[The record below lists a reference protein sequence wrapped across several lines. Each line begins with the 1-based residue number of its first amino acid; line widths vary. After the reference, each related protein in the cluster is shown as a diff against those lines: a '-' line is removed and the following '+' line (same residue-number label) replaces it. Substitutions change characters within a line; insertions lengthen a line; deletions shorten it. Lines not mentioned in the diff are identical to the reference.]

1 MANQVNFII
10 NFDGNAA
17 VVSKELVKLTGQLQ
31 GNVIKVQS
39 AFSKLGANMVVF
51 NQSMQA
57 VREAG
62 NGFKDV
68 VSSGLSLNSTLH
80 DLSAITGVTG
90 NGLKEIE
97 GYARQTAK
105 QFGGSAASAVES
117 YKLVLS
123 QLSPEIAK
131 VPQALSA
138 MGNSIAVL
146 SKTMGGDTVQATQ
159 VLTTAMNQFQVST
172 EDPISA
178 AKEMSKM
185 MNVMA
190 AAAQAGSA
198 ELPQIAQA
206 LQNAGM
212 AAKAAGVSF
221 EETNAAIQVLDK
233 AGKKGAEGGVALR
246 NVMSTLAQGRFL
258 PKDVKEELSAAGVDI
273 STLTDT
279 TTTFAQRLE
288 ALKPIAS
295 DAALITK
302 LFGKEN
308 SNAALAL
315 MSGIDQM
322 KEWTIAVTETT
333 SAEEQAAI
341 VMQSK
346 EEQLARIRAKIE
358 DYKIA
363 LYNITGAMLPAV
375 EIATQAL
382 VPLGQMYPLLSGI
395 VGVLGSLHTRLI
407 ASSSGFAV
415 LYKNIVAAIVASSK
429 FAVTL
434 VGQGVKALAMY
445 LASLVTTGNASTAFA
460 TKSVA
465 AFGVVKTTAIVS
477 CKAIGAAI
485 KSIPIV
491 GWVAAAIAAIASLFV
506 FLRRKSKEAKVDV
519 DEFSKAVASNAANS
533 VRSINTLSDS
543 YSKLG
548 DNIEAK
554 KKFIID
560 NTNKFRE
567 LGIAVNSVTDAD
579 NLFIKNKDKFIE
591 ACMLKSKVLASQELA
606 AEKYKKVIEEQVKLD
621 AIPKGDRYETITR
634 YDSNNRAFTER
645 RESRG
650 YSKAKEKVATAQA
663 EFDSLQQMSVSFTEQ
678 EQKLLIELGQSS
690 QKVIKTSKEQL
701 EKQLVELQTQLDKA
715 ATDIEK
721 NELVNKIDI
730 IKGRIEAFG
739 DTSVSVPEPVNSET
753 PKYLSKLEQ
762 KLQAVLEK
770 NKLFGSEQQALVEQ
784 MRVVHDA
791 INQLIDNGYNAES
804 SAVQNLVNKLQGL
817 RSKYRELSTIPP
829 VNVPIMPIKVDKIKP
844 LTNPITKDIESKI
857 SAYKS
862 AMDRLRTSINKTNK
876 ISSIFSDEQ
885 DTINNKIDATK
896 EAIAELIDSGFS
908 PSSDAVQ
915 KLISKYKK
923 YVEEGDKIKLTQA
936 MIGKNTEECISIMGA
951 NVSQIG
957 QAFGGM
963 AGGWLQFVGTILNTI
978 PTLIAQFS
986 AFIAACIAG
995 NTAKQTSDAGTAIT
1009 ASVAASSGIP
1019 FPYNLVA
1026 MGVSVAATLA
1036 ALATSVPAFADGGV
1050 VSGPTMALV
1059 GEYAGA
1065 SNNPEVIAPLN
1076 KLKNLIEPRTAQ
1088 EGTVTFRIEGRTL
1101 VGVLQKENNRS
1112 KRLR

>member
-1 MANQVNFII
+1 MANNITFTI
-10 NFDGNAA
+10 NFKGNAA
-17 VVSKELVKLTGQLQ
+17 VVSKELMKVTGQLQ
-31 GNVIKVQS
+31 GNVIKLQG

-57 VREAG
+57 IREMG
-62 NGFKDV
+62 NGLKDLSEV
-68 VSSGLSLNSTLH
+68 GLKLNSSMH

-90 NGLKEIE
+90 KGLKEIE

-322 KEWTIAVTETT
+322 KEWTIAVTGTT

-346 EEQLARIRAKIE
+346 EEQLARIRAKID

-363 LYNITGAMLPAV
+363 IFSVTGSLLPFA
-375 EIATQAL
+375 EIVTQSL
-382 VPLGQMYPLLSGI
+382 VPIGQMYPVLAALVSGI
-395 VGVLGSLHTRLI
+395 GMLNAKLI
-407 ASSSGFAV
+407 ASTGAFGMF
-415 LYKNIVAAIVASSK
+415 YKKIIMATVASSK

-434 VGQGVKALAMY
+434 VGQGIKALSMY
-445 LASLVTTGNASTAFA
+445 VASLVSSGSASTAFA
-460 TKSVA
+460 AKSA
-465 AFGVVKTTAIVS
+465 TAFGVVKTSALVS
-477 CKAIGAAI
+477 CKTIGIAI
-485 KSIPIV
+485 KSIPII
-491 GWVAAAIAAIASLFV
+491 GWVAAAIAALIGLFS
-506 FLRRKSKEAKVDV
+506 FFRRKSKEAKADM
-519 DEFSKAVASNAANS
+519 DEFSNVVADNAADN
-533 VRSINTLSDS
+533 VRSINTLSES
-543 YSKLG
+543 WERLG

-554 KKFIID
+554 KKFIVD
-560 NTNKFRE
+560 NTDKFTA
-567 LGIAVNSVTDAD
+567 LGVSVNSVTEAD

-591 ACMLKSKVLASQELA
+591 ACMLRSKALAAQELA
-606 AEKYKKVIEEQVKLD
+606 TEKYKKVLLAQAKIDEMPNNEKYQFKTMY
-621 AIPKGDRYETITR
+621 GG
-634 YDSNNRAFTER
+634 NNRAYDKTVETRKYSSAKEELTNAQADFDTFNSMSLNFSQQEQ
-645 RESRG
+645 ELLASIG
-650 YSKAKEKVATAQA
+650 ASAYGVIEETADSLSQQLAELKDSLSKAGSE
-663 EFDSLQQMSVSFTEQ
+663 
-678 EQKLLIELGQSS
+678 
-690 QKVIKTSKEQL
+690 L
-701 EKQLVELQTQLDKA
+701 EKSQIQE
-715 ATDIEK
+715 
-721 NELVNKIDI
+721 KIDI
-730 IKGRIEAFG
+730 
-739 DTSVSVPEPVNSET
+739 VSTKIAKFNSIDVNVTPPDNALSEF
-753 PKYLSKLEQ
+753 YNKLNAQ
-762 KLQAVLEK
+762 ISACIEK
-770 NKLFGSEQQALVEQ
+770 NKLYGSSEQSLVEQ
-784 MRVVHDA
+784 MRVVRDA
-791 INQLIDNGYNAES
+791 INTLIDNGYNAQSE
-804 SAVQNLVNKLQGL
+804 AVQKLINKLEGL
-817 RSKYRELSTIPP
+817 RSKYSELSTIPP
-829 VNVPIMPIKVDKIKP
+829 VNVPINVEIPK
-844 LTNPITKDIESKI
+844 IESPVDPIGKEQANNI
-857 SAYKS
+857 TAYRA
-862 AMDRLRTSINKTNK
+862 AMDELQSSMGKAQNTYSVYGNKQDYVNEKIN
-876 ISSIFSDEQ
+876 
-885 DTINNKIDATK
+885 ATK
-896 EAIAELIDSGFS
+896 TAIANLIDNGFS

-915 KLISKYKK
+915 NLVGKYKE
-923 YVEEGDKIKLTQA
+923 YEEESDNISTAQE
-936 MIGKNTEECISIMGA
+936 MIGTTTEESLALLGN
-951 NVSQIG
+951 NVNTIG

-963 AGGWLQFVGTILNTI
+963 AGGWMQFAGTLLSTI
-978 PTLIAQFS
+978 PQLISQFS
-986 AFIAACIAG
+986 AFIAAAIAG
-995 NTAKQTSDAGTAIT
+995 NTSKQTSDAGTALT
-1009 ASVAASSGIP
+1009 GAVAASSSMP

-1026 MGVSVAATLA
+1026 MGVSIAATLA

-1050 VSGPTMALV
+1050 ISGPTMALV

-1065 SNNPEVIAPLN
+1065 SNNPEVIAPLD
-1076 KLKNLIEPRTAQ
+1076 KLKTLIEPASGGVSGRV
-1088 EGTVTFRIEGRTL
+1088 EFKIEGRTL
-1101 VGVLQKENNRS
+1101 KGILSKENRYN
-1112 KRLR
+1112 KRM

>member
-1 MANQVNFII
+1 MSNSVTFTI

-17 VVSKELVKLTGQLQ
+17 VVSKELMKVTGQLQ
-31 GNVIKVQS
+31 GDVIKLQG

-57 VREAG
+57 VREMG
-62 NGFKDV
+62 
-68 VSSGLSLNSTLH
+68 SGLKDLSEVGLKLNSSMH

-90 NGLKEIE
+90 KGLKEIE

-117 YKLVLS
+117 YKLILS

-246 NVMSTLAQGRFL
+246 NVLSTLAQGRFL
-258 PKDVKEELSAAGVDI
+258 PKDVKEELAATGVNI
-273 STLTDT
+273 AILTDK

-288 ALKPIAS
+288 ALKPIAN

-315 MSGIDQM
+315 MSGIDKM
-322 KEWTIAVTETT
+322 KEWTIAVTGTT

-346 EEQLARIRAKIE
+346 EEQLARIRAKI
-358 DYKIA
+358 DDFKIA
-363 LYNITGAMLPAV
+363 IFGATGSFLPYIEAL
-375 EIATQAL
+375 TQSL
-382 VPLGQMYPLLSGI
+382 VPLGQMYPVLAALVSGI
-395 VGVLGSLHTRLI
+395 GMLNAKLI
-407 ASSSGFAV
+407 ASTGAFGMF
-415 LYKNIVAAIVASSK
+415 YKKIIMATVASSK

-606 AEKYKKVIEEQVKLD
+606 AEKYKKVMEEQVKLD

-690 QKVIKTSKEQL
+690 QKVIETSKEQL
-701 EKQLVELQTQLDKA
+701 EQQLVELQTKLDKA

-753 PKYLSKLEQ
+753 PKYLSELEQ

-770 NKLFGSEQQALVEQ
+770 NKLFGSEQQALVDQ

-829 VNVPIMPIKVDKIKP
+829 VNVPIKVDKIKP
-844 LTNPITKDIESKI
+844 LTNPINKDIESKI

-936 MIGKNTEECISIMGA
+936 MIGKNTEECISIMGE